1 MSTKSRSGLK
11 TVLEVCSKVSGCFET
26 QGNCFLNLETL
37 RIHHLWLLFVE
48 VVTDYAKRALYIVN
62 KCNFVWCLADSIC
75 LRTENQKV
83 DSFAL
88 ITLQLCCCHQ
98 FVVVYFLFLSFF
110 WWLFVGWLVV
120 FFLILPLF
128 VVFWYFFLFYLWL
141 FLIASSQ
148 YSEQPS
154 LDVNCTAWKM
164 QITDLKITI
173 STRV

>member
-110 WWLFVGWLVV
+110 WWLFVGWLV
-120 FFLILPLF
+120 FFNSTSLCGVLVLFPLLF
-128 VVFWYFFLFYLWL
+128 VVVFDCLL
-141 FLIASSQ
+141 
-148 YSEQPS
+148 
-154 LDVNCTAWKM
+154 
-164 QITDLKITI
+164 TI
-173 STRV
+173 F